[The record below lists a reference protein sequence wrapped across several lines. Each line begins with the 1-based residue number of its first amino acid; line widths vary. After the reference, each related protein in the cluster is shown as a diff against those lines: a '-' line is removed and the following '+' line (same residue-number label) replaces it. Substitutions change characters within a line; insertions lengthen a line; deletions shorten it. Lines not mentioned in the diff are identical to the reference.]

1 MRNNTPSLRNI
12 TKYGYR
18 RIKLKSRKHRFEHV
32 LVWEA
37 HYGPAPAGF
46 EVHHGVLA
54 MIYLVSP
61 YSHPD
66 AAVRSRRYLA
76 ACRAAACLPTDWVFW
91 QRHDEE
97 YLRCCDE
104 LVVLTLD
111 GWRESQG
118 VAGEIQLAQRL
129 GKVVRY
135 YPETSPPGRDICA
148 VSPRAGQYAY
158 AFPPATE
165 RDGGQRDALEKNP

>member
-1 MRNNTPSLRNI
+1 
-12 TKYGYR
+12 
-18 RIKLKSRKHRFEHV
+18 
-32 LVWEA
+32 
-37 HYGPAPAGF
+37 
-46 EVHHGVLA
+46 
-54 MIYLVSP
+54 MIYLASP

-76 ACRAAACLPTDWVFW
+76 ACRAAVNLLRSGETVFSPVVQGHALSRLGLPTNWAFW

-97 YLRCCDE
+97 YLRRCDE

-118 VAGEIQLAQRL
+118 VAAEVQLAQRL

-135 YPETSPPGRDICA
+135 YPETSPPGRDVCA

-165 RDGGQRDALEKNP
+165 RDVGQRGALEKNP